1 MSYKRTPESMAA
13 LEAEVKARS
22 AERQRLVDLTDPS
35 SRLFKQ
41 KKRASERERLKR
53 LKAAERERL
62 KRERAILKRELIR
75 VKPLLRQHGLAIV
88 KTAEPSPAMI
98 ASLELK
104 SRKMKDWWKQKRLK
118 EAADIDQE
126 LPPLVHKEPNDQTIA
141 RYDSSKVASAVVSL
155 QSNSWL

>member
-1 MSYKRTPESMAA
+1 MSYKKTPESMAA

-22 AERQRLVDLTDPS
+22 AVRQQLVDLADPS

-41 KKRASERERLKR
+41 KQRAAERERLKR

-62 KRERAILKRELIR
+62 MRERAILKRELKR

-98 ASLELK
+98 ASFELK
-104 SRKMKDWWKQKRLK
+104 SRKMKEWWQQKRLK
-118 EAADIDQE
+118 QAAESINIDQV
-126 LPPLVHKEPNDQTIA
+126 LPPLVHKEPNGQLLRGTIQLA
-141 RYDSSKVASAVVSL
+141 
-155 QSNSWL
+155 